1 MEKGSTVIDA
11 GAISIAMGYRD
22 DIMNDQGL
30 CVQVYAEVEGKD
42 TEILRFDCF
51 DQAPHYHYG
60 PENLNIRLSMDK
72 TSTGNPFGW
81 TMTQIR
87 EKLPAMVER
96 AGYEDLADKLKDNPV
111 SSSVVDKAE
120 AKGRELSRAGRRTV
134 THMFERQLE
143 GDLFEAGNIRFGLE
157 YRLLPQINSEGM
169 AIHVMSDVAG
179 QNVELLAFDCFENG
193 PHYHY
198 GPRNQDIRIY
208 WDTTVTP
215 EKETLRWTL
224 DQFKAGNLRKMI
236 ERAGYPSIAG
246 ELDENLIQSILP
258 KIEKRSF
265 ELVAENKA
273 DQAAPSDG
281 KKTKAQLIQ
290 ELEALREQVAAL

>member
-1 MEKGSTVIDA
+1 MDKGSTVIDA
-11 GAISIAMGYRD
+11 GPVNIAMAYRD

-111 SSSVVDKAE
+111 SSSVLDKAE

-143 GDLFEAGNIRFGLE
+143 EDLFEAGNIRFGLE

-208 WDTTVTP
+208 WDTTVTT

-236 ERAGYPSIAG
+236 ERAGYPSIAS

-258 KIEKRSF
+258 AIEKRSF

-273 DQAAPSDG
+273 AQAAPSDG
-281 KKTKAQLIQ
+281 KKTKVQLIQ

>member
-1 MEKGSTVIDA
+1 MDKGSTVIDA
-11 GAISIAMGYRD
+11 GAVTIAMSYRD
-22 DIMNDQGL
+22 EIMDDQGL
-30 CVQVYAEVEGKD
+30 CVQVYAEADGKD

-60 PENLNIRLSMDK
+60 PENLNVRLFMDK
-72 TSTGNPFGW
+72 TTAGNPLGW
-81 TMTQIR
+81 TFSQIR
-87 EKLPAMVER
+87 NNLPDMIER
-96 AGYEDLADKLKDNPV
+96 SGYEDLAEKIK
-111 SSSVVDKAE
+111 SSPISAKTLDEAE
-120 AKGRELSRAGRRTV
+120 SKGRELTKAGRRTV

-143 GDLFEAGNIRFGLE
+143 GDLYEAGNIRFGLE

-208 WDTTVTP
+208 WDTTTSG
-215 EKETLRWTL
+215 ETLRWTL

-236 ERAGYPSIAG
+236 DRAGYPSIASA
-246 ELDENLIQSILP
+246 LDENLIQSILP
-258 KIEKRSF
+258 EIEERCF
-265 ELVAENKA
+265 ALVAENKKA
-273 DQAAPSDG
+273 QSAPKDDR
-281 KKTKAQLIQ
+281 KTKSQLIQ
-290 ELEALREQVAAL
+290 EIEALREQVAALPQ